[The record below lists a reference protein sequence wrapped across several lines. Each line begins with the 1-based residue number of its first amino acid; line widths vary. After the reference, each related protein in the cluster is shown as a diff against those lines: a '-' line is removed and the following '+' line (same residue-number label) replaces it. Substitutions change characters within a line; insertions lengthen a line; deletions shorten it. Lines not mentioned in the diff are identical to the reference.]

1 MKLKINKIMDTEY
14 EATFVNIDKNEIRKR
29 LRKAN
34 AKLIKPEF
42 LQKRINFNPPKF
54 LTRYS
59 WIRVR
64 NEGDKIT
71 MSYKAVKGDRIE
83 DQKEIN
89 LVIDN
94 FEKGVEFLETI
105 GCSQKAYQETKREIW
120 ELDGVEICIDEWPFL
135 EPFVEIEGK
144 SKEEV
149 KAVSKKLGFDYSKA
163 WFCAV
168 DLIYSKKYDIP
179 FRIIDNEIPRIVFD
193 MENPFLKI
201 KNELFRDSVSAIIIR
216 KKDNKVFITRRKKD
230 KYFSPGLWETVGGRI
245 EENESVERAL
255 KREIKEELN
264 VDIKSFKFFRDYEYR
279 DYNKLFKTFIVELKE
294 DPIPNKSDFEKW
306 GWFSEEEIKNKKF
319 AANCKER
326 ILDYFKSVK

>member
-1 MKLKINKIMDTEY
+1 MNTEY
-14 EATFVNIDKNEIRKR
+14 EATFINIDKNEIRKR
-29 LRKAN
+29 LRKAS
-34 AKLIKPEF
+34 AKLLKPEF
-42 LQKRINFNPPKF
+42 LQKRVNFNPLKI
-54 LTRYS
+54 LTEYS

-64 NEGDKIT
+64 DEGDKIT

-94 FEKGVEFLETI
+94 FEKGVEILETI
-105 GCSQKAYQETKREIW
+105 GCCKKAYQETKREVW

-144 SKEEV
+144 SEKEV
-149 KAVSKKLGFDYSKA
+149 KSVSKKLGFDYSKA

-168 DLIYSKKYDIP
+168 GLIYGKKYNIP
-179 FRIIDNEIPRIVFD
+179 SEIIDNEIPEITFN

-201 KNELFRDSVSAIIIR
+201 KNELLKDSVSAVIIR
-216 KKDNKVFITRRKKD
+216 KKDNKVFIARRKEN
-230 KYFSPGLWETVGGRI
+230 KYFSPGLWETVGGRT
-245 EENESVERAL
+245 EENENVEEAL
-255 KREIKEELN
+255 KREVKEELN
-264 VDIKSFKFFRDYEYR
+264 VDIKSFKFFKDYEYR
-279 DYNKLFKTFIVELKE
+279 DYNKLFKTFVVELKKE
-294 DPIPNKSDFEKW
+294 PVPNESDFEEW

-326 ILDYFKSVK
+326 ILDYFNSIR